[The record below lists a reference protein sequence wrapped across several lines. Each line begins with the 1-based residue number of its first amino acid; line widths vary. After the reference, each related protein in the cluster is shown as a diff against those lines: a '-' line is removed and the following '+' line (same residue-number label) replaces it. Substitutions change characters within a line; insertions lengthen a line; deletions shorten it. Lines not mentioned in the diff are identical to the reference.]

1 MKFKVGD
8 KVRFVKKAH
17 NHTSKVKLGKVYM
30 IDYVESIGDGI
41 PYRIKEYG
49 VWFIEDE
56 LELVKPK
63 QFTKSDLKDGDIVTQ
78 RDGRKKVVCKAKTE
92 LRGICE
98 RASLPID
105 NYTKDL
111 IDKDGEAQFDI
122 IKVERPVQYE
132 TVYERKE
139 EILDEA
145 EKRYLRDVIRPFRD
159 KVGHIRK
166 QNFFKGYYINI
177 NVKHNDGEEG
187 IDLPYFNK
195 NTMYKGMKLDKEYT
209 LEELRTIKE

>member
-8 KVRFVKKAH
+8 KVKFIKKIH
-17 NHTSKVKLGKVYM
+17 NHSSKVKLGQVYT
-30 IDYVESIGDGI
+30 IDHIDNIGDGI
-41 PYRIKEYG
+41 PYLTKENKE
-49 VWFIEDE
+49 WFKEDE
-56 LELVKPK
+56 LELVKTA
-63 QFTKSDLKDGDIVTQ
+63 QFTKSDLKDGDIVTY
-78 RDGRKKVVCKAKTE
+78 RNGEKRTLLDNRLFDSNIGITNWLSNYNEDLTREYEERKDT
-92 LRGICE
+92 
-98 RASLPID
+98 
-105 NYTKDL
+105 
-111 IDKDGEAQFDI
+111 DI
-122 IKVERPVQYE
+122 IKVERSVQYK

-166 QNFFKGYYINI
+166 QNFFRGDYITI
-177 NVKHNDGEEG
+177 NVKHDDGEEG

-195 NTMYKGMKLDKEYT
+195 NTIYKGMKLDNKYT